1 MTIVTI
7 TNLNHDCD
15 RCDLPG
21 RRPARRYRNAGPVT
35 SLGLV
40 ARDLILLR
48 RPGTV
53 TPWARVRRHESLRL
67 AETSIE
73 PRPVPGPGGRLAAR
87 RSSQCAAARTV
98 TVPRTGSLAHWHV
111 TVTVTRRVRKC
122 HWHCDSDFHRLG
134 VTAAAGRAAVTV
146 TVTALPSPRQ
156 WQRPNFHYY
165 CDAARLTVSEHR
177 DWQPASASEHSV
189 TCNLPVDSEAGPWV
203 TVTSIRICF
212 LISPSC

>member
-1 MTIVTI
+1 MVGRPSRSPKLELEGRSNHVILDKLAPLLIILVTIVTI

-146 TVTALPSPRQ
+146 TVTALP
-156 WQRPNFHYY
+156 
-165 CDAARLTVSEHR
+165 TE
-177 DWQPASASEHSV
+177 
-189 TCNLPVDSEAGPWV
+189 SEAVATPE
-203 TVTSIRICF
+203 
-212 LISPSC
+212 LPLLL